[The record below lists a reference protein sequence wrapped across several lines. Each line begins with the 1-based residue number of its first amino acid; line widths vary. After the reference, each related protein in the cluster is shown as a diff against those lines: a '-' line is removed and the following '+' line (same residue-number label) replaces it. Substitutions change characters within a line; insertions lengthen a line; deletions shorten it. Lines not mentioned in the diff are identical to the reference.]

1 MGRRPATREEQQ
13 KKKLQDATTYLKDAG
28 WRSTNDFILDHYNAP
43 TLASQSLRLQRSKSY
58 APDDIMAA
66 WLANVPSGSK
76 KELHLSITRHA
87 AQIMVNEKIKTEYS
101 RLSGCIS
108 NAAWEGRDSV

>member
-1 MGRRPATREEQQ
+1 MGRRPPTHEELH
-13 KKKLQDATTYLKDAG
+13 KKKHQDATAYLKKAG
-28 WRSTNDFILDHYNAP
+28 WRSTNDFILDHFNTP
-43 TLASQSLRLQRSKSY
+43 TSASQSLRLQPKSISY

-87 AQIMVNEKIKTEYS
+87 AQIMVNEST
-101 RLSGCIS
+101 
-108 NAAWEGRDSV
+108 AA